1 MGGGNLPGLSMLNAA
16 TVGEVFSGTAGTD
29 MATADAGSVGVVVCS
44 AFVVAPPR
52 KLFGN
57 VVKNSVNA
65 SWAT

>member
-1 MGGGNLPGLSMLNAA
+1 MEGGNLPGLSMLNVA

-29 MATADAGSVGVVVCS
+29 MAATDVDSVGVVVCS
-44 AFVVAPPR
+44 SSVAAPC

-65 SWAT
+65 S